1 MRSHLA
7 LPAPIGV
14 YAYIDKIQFWVR
26 RPLGLNTLALLEEAC
41 GRGGVYFKN
50 GPARFNNRRQQYWQ
64 RVELRQPSQRAL
76 HWLAR
81 RNDVLINRV
90 EITLDLVFEYRGNV
104 EEAWDFFHQ
113 HLVRRWHGRSQEIRV
128 VRSAPR
134 DDEPGAWGT
143 RYDAGRR
150 APNRLV
156 LYADDHTRITGELN
170 CLHVEWR
177 LTGLKAVRAAG
188 INSGKDMPEFDHRAF
203 WQRRLL
209 FYSVDRRRLGLQIRN
224 RRMGTRRRS
233 SKTCRSSAHW
243 MDGRAGEV
251 YARSFDTVQELIDEL
266 KSLCRIDLALKRIPN
281 DLLLPE

>member
-1 MRSHLA
+1 MRSYLT
-7 LPAPIGV
+7 LPRPIGI
-14 YAYIDKIQFWVR
+14 YPYFDKMQFWVGWPLNQRTIASLR
-26 RPLGLNTLALLEEAC
+26 RQCGKGGLFVAD
-41 GRGGVYFKN
+41 
-50 GPARFNNRRQQYWQ
+50 GPAPFAGGFCQ
-64 RVELRQPSQRAL
+64 RVELRQPSERAL
-76 HWLAR
+76 RWLAQH
-81 RNDVLINRV
+81 NDALINQV
-90 EITLDLVFEYRGNV
+90 EVTLDLVFEYRGNV

-113 HLVRRWHGRSQEIRV
+113 HLVRRWHRKSQEIRV

-134 DDEPGAWGT
+134 DDEPGACGT

-150 APNRLV
+150 VPNRLV

-188 INSGKDMPEFDHRAF
+188 IESGQDLSEFDHRAF
-203 WQRRLL
+203 WRRRLV

-224 RRMGTRRRS
+224 RQMGARRRS